1 MTDLVHQPGDPRPVS
16 VVSPN
21 AGGLRLAF
29 ECDPI
34 DMKDLAGI
42 MHRMQPV
49 CQKRAGEQVLNPDDE
64 ARIVLYVTSGWAFTY
79 RLLNDGRRQILNIHL
94 PGNTIGLGALGRDVA
109 AWGVEALTDLTY
121 IPLLR
126 DLLMARASGKPEVV
140 LKLTLEAARGEILVS
155 ERLADVARRSARE
168 RVANLLLELY
178 CRSTTSDSELQA
190 VSIPLTQDQIADA
203 VGLTS
208 IHVSRTLRAFKSDG
222 IIRYVGH
229 NLQVV
234 HFNNLK
240 RISSFDEPYIQ
251 WLHRPTFK
259 VRPVPQPVRRSVS

>member
-1 MTDLVHQPGDPRPVS
+1 MTDLLHQPGEPRPVS
-16 VVSPN
+16 VVSQN
-21 AGGLRLAF
+21 AGRLHSAF

-34 DMKDLAGI
+34 DMRDLTGI
-42 MHRMQPV
+42 MQRMQPL
-49 CQKRAGEQVLNPDDE
+49 CQKGAGEQVLNPADE
-64 ARIVLYVTSGWAFTY
+64 ARTVLYVTSGWAFTY

-94 PGNTIGLGALGRDVA
+94 PGNIIGLGALGRDVA

-121 IPLLR
+121 MPLLR
-126 DLLMARASGKPEVV
+126 DLLMARASGKPDVV
-140 LKLTLEAARGEILVS
+140 LKLTLEAARGEILVC

-178 CRSTTSDSELQA
+178 CRSTSSDSGLQA

-203 VGLTS
+203 VGLTP

-229 NLQVV
+229 NLQIV
-234 HFNNLK
+234 HPNNLK
-240 RISSFDEPYIQ
+240 RISTFDEPYIQ
-251 WLHRPTFK
+251 WLHQPTFK
-259 VRPVPQPVRRSVS
+259 IKARAQPARRSVS